1 MTGRYFGIK
10 SGGFNKKQW
19 SLQKGGV
26 DDASQIEELFKLNFF
41 QIEDWRATDINKRIR
56 PREHK

>member
-41 QIEDWRATDINKRIR
+41 QIEQRT
-56 PREHK
+56 